1 MKDSGEFKI
10 ILKADYKNIID
21 AKHALQDP
29 FVEDFVEETGHFRLQ
44 DFENIRAADG
54 ISLGDLE
61 IAQIDDE
68 TFEVS
73 CARTSPILS
82 KRRADELAKILDDYG
97 MFDEVEIK
105 DFE

>member
-1 MKDSGEFKI
+1 MKNSNEFKI
-10 ILKADYKNIID
+10 ILKGSYENIME

-44 DFENIRAADG
+44 DFENIRAANG

-61 IAQIDDE
+61 IAQIDVE

-73 CARTSPILS
+73 CTKTSPIFN
-82 KRRADELAKILDDYG
+82 KRRAEELASVLDEYG
-97 MFDEVEIK
+97 MFEEVGIK
-105 DFE
+105 EFE

>member
-10 ILKADYKNIID
+10 ILKGGYENVMD

-44 DFENIRAADG
+44 DFESIRVANG

-61 IAQIDDE
+61 IAQTDDE

-73 CARTSPILS
+73 TARTSPILN
-82 KRRADELAKILDDYG
+82 KRRAEELAKLLDDYG
-97 MFDEVEIK
+97 MFEKVEIK